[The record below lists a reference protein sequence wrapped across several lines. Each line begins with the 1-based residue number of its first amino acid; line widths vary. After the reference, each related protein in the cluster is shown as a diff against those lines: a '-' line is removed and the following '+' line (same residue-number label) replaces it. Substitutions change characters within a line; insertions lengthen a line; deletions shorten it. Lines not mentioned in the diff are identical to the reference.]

1 MRIIL
6 ANILSQSFID
16 HRYDYGVEPGTIYN
30 KGQSTFAV
38 VDSDMIFNVYLF
50 EISGWGQTGFN

>member
-1 MRIIL
+1 MRIRL
-6 ANILSQSFID
+6 ANTLSQSVIA
-16 HRYDYGVEPGTIYN
+16 HRYDYVVEPGTIYN

-38 VDSDMIFNVYLF
+38 VYTEIIFNVYLF